1 MTGPAGSVP
10 EVVGRGDVCPVLC
23 WPGERGGLPHG
34 LSEPRTRAELGFRKP
49 CGREGTRGSPRG
61 NPRDLGVR
69 PPGFRGG
76 GASGSGAEDSIGSQD
91 VSPPVEASSSVALSS
106 AALLP
111 LHCLWDKSRKDVG
124 LDRISVSILR
134 AQLVSSGRA
143 AAFGISKSRTWGSI
157 FTRTLGYLICKLLN
171 TSLGAGKAQSCFM
184 GLPTGPY
191 PTLTGH
197 EPSLPSLQL
206 ILLEPVL

>member
-1 MTGPAGSVP
+1 M
-10 EVVGRGDVCPVLC
+10 
-23 WPGERGGLPHG
+23 PHG
-34 LSEPRTRAELGFRKP
+34 LSEPRTRGELGFRKP
-49 CGREGTRGSPRG
+49 RGLEGTRGSPRG
-61 NPRDLGVR
+61 NPGDLGVQ

-76 GASGSGAEDSIGSQD
+76 GASGSGVEDSVGPQD
-91 VSPPVEASSSVALSS
+91 VSPPVEASSSVVLSC

-111 LHCLWDKSRKDVG
+111 LHCLWDKSRKNVG
-124 LDRISVSILR
+124 LDKISVSILR
-134 AQLVSSGRA
+134 AQLLSSGRA

-157 FTRTLGYLICKLLN
+157 FTRTPGYPICKLLD

-184 GLPTGPY
+184 GLPTRPN